1 MSSVDFAD
9 RFERQ
14 IKARMA
20 QEILRIARANNIEH
34 LIQSRLLHPFGLAR
48 IEDAETEHLEHM
60 QDWVWKL
67 SVGECAYGSLGLP
80 SERLIAVMGNTTN
93 ADKLGNI
100 TCQ

>member
-9 RFERQ
+9 SFEQQ

-34 LIQSRLLHPFGLAR
+34 LIQSRLLHPFGLSR

-67 SVGECAYGSLGLP
+67 SVGECAYGSQGLP
-80 SERLIAVMGNTTN
+80 SPALVALFSNRCIEMA
-93 ADKLGNI
+93 
-100 TCQ
+100 